1 MSSWRKLR
9 GLSRSDWSV
18 LVDCAWVIPAVE
30 LSVRWR
36 SPRRWLPAIPDSAPS
51 KTRSG
56 AEGPTASPASTAAAD
71 RVAHL
76 VDAVYRRLPVEP
88 TCLTRS
94 LVLYRLLRA
103 RGIPCQL
110 RIGLRRNQA
119 ALEGHAWTE
128 TDRTAPASAESRN
141 AGRSDAASYDVVLS
155 F

>member
-1 MSSWRKLR
+1 MTDAVPRLR
-9 GLSRSDWSV
+9 GLSRSDWGV
-18 LVDCAWVIPAVE
+18 LLDCAWVIPAVE

-36 SPRRWLPAIPDSAPS
+36 APRRWLPPPSESAP
-51 KTRSG
+51 
-56 AEGPTASPASTAAAD
+56 APASSVSTAAAD

-94 LVLYRLLRA
+94 LVLYRLLRR

-110 RIGLRRNQA
+110 RIGLRRNQS

-128 TDRTAPASAESRN
+128 TNRPAA
-141 AGRSDAASYDVVLS
+141 DAANYEVVLS

>member
-1 MSSWRKLR
+1 MSSAASRLR

-18 LVDCAWVIPAVE
+18 LLDCAWVIPAVE
-30 LSVRWR
+30 FSVRWR
-36 SPRRWLPAIPDSAPS
+36 SPRRWLPPAADSAP
-51 KTRSG
+51 
-56 AEGPTASPASTAAAD
+56 PASSASTGEAA
-71 RVAHL
+71 RIAHL

-110 RIGLRRNQA
+110 RIGLRRKDS

-128 TDRTAPASAESRN
+128 PGRPAPPGAEPGE
-141 AGRSDAASYDVVLS
+141 AGRSDATSYDVVLS

>member
-1 MSSWRKLR
+1 MSSWQKLR
-9 GLSRSDWSV
+9 GLSRSDWGV
-18 LVDCAWVIPAVE
+18 LLDCAWLIPAIE

-36 SPRRWLPAIPDSAPS
+36 SPRRWLPAEATSAAPP
-51 KTRSG
+51 
-56 AEGPTASPASTAAAD
+56 AAPTSSAAAD

-110 RIGLRRNQA
+110 RIGLRRKEE

-128 TDRTAPASAESRN
+128 TDQPAA
-141 AGRSDAASYDVVLS
+141 DAANFEVVLS

>member
-1 MSSWRKLR
+1 MISLQKFRA
-9 GLSRSDWSV
+9 LSRSDWGV
-18 LVDCAWVIPAVE
+18 LVGCAWVIPAVE
-30 LSVRWR
+30 LNVRWR
-36 SPRRWLPAIPDSAPS
+36 APRRWLPPPAESAPVS
-51 KTRSG
+51 
-56 AEGPTASPASTAAAD
+56 ASSVSTAAAD

-110 RIGLRRNQA
+110 RIGLRRNQS

-128 TDRTAPASAESRN
+128 TNRPAA
-141 AGRSDAASYDVVLS
+141 DAANYEVVLS

>member
-1 MSSWRKLR
+1 MTSALRKLR
-9 GLSRSDWSV
+9 NLSRSDWGV
-18 LVDCAWVIPAVE
+18 LLDCAWVIPAVE
-30 LSVRWR
+30 LNIRWR
-36 SPRRWLPAIPDSAPS
+36 APRRWLPAVSDSTP
-51 KTRSG
+51 
-56 AEGPTASPASTAAAD
+56 PPASPASSAAAD

-76 VDAVYRRLPVEP
+76 VDAVYRRLPFEP

-110 RIGLRRNQA
+110 RIGLRKNQA

-128 TDRTAPASAESRN
+128 TDRPPA
-141 AGRSDAASYDVVLS
+141 DAANFDVVLS

>member
-1 MSSWRKLR
+1 MTDAVSRLR
-9 GLSRSDWSV
+9 GLSRSDWRV
-18 LVDCAWVIPAVE
+18 LLDCAWAIPAVE
-30 LSVRWR
+30 FDVRWR
-36 SPRRWLPAIPDSAPS
+36 APRRWLPQAADSTLPS
-51 KTRSG
+51 
-56 AEGPTASPASTAAAD
+56 ASPLSTAAAD

-76 VDAVYRRLPVEP
+76 VDAVYRQLPVEP

-110 RIGLRRNQA
+110 RIGLRRNQS

-128 TDRTAPASAESRN
+128 TGRPDAAGAESPD
-141 AGRSDAASYDVVLS
+141 AGRSDAANYEVVLS